1 MPPALLSAAFLS
13 HFFPRRESSDGPAS
27 VPDSGDPEKM
37 TPNGSGSGQ
46 DQSFNEENDDR
57 DDPDKVLDDFDEQED
72 TIAPEGAEEDQEDRP
87 RQGVSLTPSTTMSS
101 SFSTSVRPAL
111 PKFLVRIHEIL
122 FGTHHEREVQ
132 APSYRRIPIFSGIL
146 IPFAIL
152 LQIPGLTEHWFVR
165 TIDGQIVETS
175 KNSAILTVSL
185 AFSMALAVIAN
196 IALINRFLERA
207 VKRSTIICIVAL
219 SLHGELPFD
228 VPPHSTAQRP
238 QIY

>member
-13 HFFPRRESSDGPAS
+13 HFFPRRESPDGSAS

-37 TPNGSGSGQ
+37 IPNGSGSGQ
-46 DQSFNEENDDR
+46 DQPFDEENNDG
-57 DDPDKVLDDFDEQED
+57 DDPDRVLDDFDEQED
-72 TIAPEGAEEDQEDRP
+72 TIAPEGADDDQEDGP

-111 PKFLVRIHEIL
+111 PKCLVKVHETL
-122 FGTHHEREVQ
+122 FGTNQERQVY
-132 APSYRRIPIFSGIL
+132 ALSYRRIPILSGIL
-146 IPFAIL
+146 IPFSIL
-152 LQIPGLTEHWFVR
+152 LQIPGLTEHWYVR
-165 TIDGQIVETS
+165 TSDGQVVQTS

-196 IALINRFLERA
+196 FALINRFLERS
-207 VKRSTIICIVAL
+207 VRRSTIICIVTL
-219 SLHGELPFD
+219 SLHGEFLFG